1 MDYTSLAMF
10 FVMSLG
16 SPRSSEKNVHK
27 LVTISPPTQA
37 FLGKLVERDELQAPL
52 KTPAW
57 EASKNSTSKLGFATV
72 TVQ

>member
-1 MDYTSLAMF
+1 MDSTSLAMF

-16 SPRSSEKNVHK
+16 LSRSSEKNVHK
-27 LVTISPPTQA
+27 LVKTSPPTQA
-37 FLGKLVERDELQAPL
+37 FLGELVEKDKIQAPL

-57 EASKNSTSKLGFATV
+57 EASNNSTSKLGFATV